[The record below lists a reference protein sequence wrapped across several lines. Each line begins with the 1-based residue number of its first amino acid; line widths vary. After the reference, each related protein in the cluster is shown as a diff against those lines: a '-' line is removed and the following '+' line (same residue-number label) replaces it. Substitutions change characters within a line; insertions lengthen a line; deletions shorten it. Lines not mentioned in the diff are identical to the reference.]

1 MQAIRIHEYGGTEVL
16 QNEDVA
22 TPEPT
27 DDKVRLRVHAA
38 GVNPVDWKTRQGSTF
53 PADFPWTVGWD
64 VAGVVDAVGANVDE
78 FDSGEE
84 VYGLVGFPRD
94 GGAYAEAIVASPAE
108 LMRKPASLSFEE
120 AAGVPMAALTAWQ
133 ALQVTNVRSG
143 HRVLVHAGAG
153 GVGHFAV
160 QFAKQ
165 RGAHV
170 IGTASGSNEEYLQD
184 LGVDE
189 YVNYRE
195 ERFEDAIKPVDAVID
210 TVGGETFD
218 RSLEILNEGG
228 VIDTLVGGL
237 PAEQEELAEEHGVEA
252 VSTSVA
258 DWERE
263 WFENITDFLADGTVT
278 PTIDTVL
285 PLADAREAHK
295 LSEDGHVRGK
305 VVLNV
310 GE

>member
-1 MQAIRIHEYGGTEVL
+1 MEAIRIHEYGDTEVL

-27 DDKVRLRVHAA
+27 DDEVRLRVHAA
-38 GVNPVDWKTRQGSTF
+38 GVNPVDWKTRQGSAF
-53 PADFPWTVGWD
+53 PVDFPWTVGWD
-64 VAGVVDAVGANVDE
+64 VAGVVDEVGANVDE
-78 FDSGEE
+78 FEPGDE
-84 VYGLVGFPRD
+84 VYGLVGFPSN

-133 ALQVTNVRSG
+133 VLQVTDVRSG
-143 HRVLVHAGAG
+143 RRVLVHAAAG

-170 IGTASGSNEEYLQD
+170 IGTASGPNEEYLRD

-195 ERFEDAIKPVDAVID
+195 ERFEDAIEPVDAVID

-218 RSLEILNEGG
+218 RSLEILTEGG
-228 VIDTLVGGL
+228 TIDTIAGGL
-237 PAEQEELAEEHGVEA
+237 TTEQEEMAEEHGVEA
-252 VSTSVA
+252 LNTTVG
-258 DWERE
+258 DWKRE
-263 WFENITDFLADGTVT
+263 WFEDITDLLADGTVT
-278 PTIDTVL
+278 PTIDTVI
-285 PLADAREAHK
+285 PLANAREAHK
-295 LSEDGHVRGK
+295 LSENGHVRGK

>member
-1 MQAIRIHEYGGTEVL
+1 MQAIRIHEYGDTGVL
-16 QNEDVA
+16 QNEDV
-22 TPEPT
+22 TMPEPT
-27 DDKVRLRVHAA
+27 DDEVRLQVHAA
-38 GVNPVDWKTRQGSTF
+38 GVNPVDWKTRQCSTF

-64 VAGVVDAVGANVDE
+64 VAGVVDEIGANVDE
-78 FDSGEE
+78 FEPGDE
-84 VYGLVGFPRD
+84 VYGLVGFPSD
-94 GGAYAEAIVASPAE
+94 GGAYAEAIVVSPAE

-133 ALQVTNVRSG
+133 ALQVTDVWSG
-143 HRVLVHAGAG
+143 RRVLVHAAAG

-160 QFAKQ
+160 QFAKH

-170 IGTASGSNEEYLQD
+170 IGTASGLNEEYLRD

-195 ERFEDAIKPVDAVID
+195 ENFEDAIKPVDAVID

-218 RSLEILNEGG
+218 RSLEILNNGG

-258 DWERE
+258 DWKRE
-263 WFENITDFLADGTVT
+263 WFEDITGLLADGTVT
-278 PTIDTVL
+278 STIDTVL

-295 LSEDGHVRGK
+295 LSEDGHIRGK
-305 VVLNV
+305 VILNV